1 MRKTLYLLTL
11 LTGLFFSLTALAQAE
26 NQFVRTKVDHT
37 NTAWF
42 LELQSARP
50 NYWKVKQEYE
60 QYFAAHKTERSSQ
73 EKICRRWLEVNAG
86 NVDKDGFLLAAPVFE
101 KQMAVA
107 KTTKTSISSSA
118 PVAGRIAAAT
128 ETFTGETVGSWR
140 MIGPFHAAKTKC
152 NGVSSYMSGGYVD
165 RVYINPYNTTNMFA
179 GASYG
184 GLWVSQDAGSTWKLT
199 DSEFPNGTN
208 TYANCD
214 YYYGEVEAS
223 RSNPQLVYAATEA
236 GLLKSVN
243 GGNNWAYCNELNRTV
258 NPTTRPYFVAV
269 AHDDQ
274 STLLASFGRKI
285 YRSLDAGNSWTVV
298 FDNSSGGANKKFAN
312 LHSAQPLGI
321 HERSYNFWGLDF
333 HPTDPNIVYIGVWN
347 AANQPCIYKS
357 TDKGV
362 TFSLLVNIME
372 ATGRFTAYG
381 AQGLEMITVKASPDK
396 VFVRPSFGEDTIYHF
411 SVNGII
417 INKIK
422 PGTVLEAFA
431 INWRNEN
438 IVYAGRYGSNPVGS
452 IVKKS
457 VDGGLTFT
465 DMTSGYGGCPKYV
478 HPDLRSY
485 SVVGDTVLV
494 AHDGGLSRSLNG
506 MTTIETVGYEI
517 SSIDLWGFSSSFKSD
532 IALAGCDHGPTKVRR
547 FDGDAGWIEKGGGDA
562 AACTV
567 NPANDSLFYYDHG
580 YGAYIGK
587 LNADNSITSTGIS
600 RNVSLH
606 NLETHP
612 YLYNTVYGI
621 QGNQVLWG
629 SITDLQ
635 VLKDFGMPVNRFHVA
650 LKDPKTMYVLLQNN
664 TLQKS
669 VNGGTTWTTITPTSA
684 QSGAQTTISDLE
696 LGAAAGDIWLLY
708 GGTQTICKVLK
719 STDGGA
725 SWTNISNG
733 LPSSAAKQST
743 YQRGT
748 NGGLYISLE
757 GGGVWYRNNIMAAWE
772 QLGTGLPMLGYI
784 RNLYTVPVKNKF
796 RMGSSRGAWEHE
808 LIETSALDAQISMDK
823 NVLNRFGSVVKF
835 RDYSAYNG
843 AVTFEWSFPGGQPSN
858 SAAEYPT
865 VNYTQ
870 TGVYPVTLTIRDA
883 FGNTSTQTID
893 SAITVSNE
901 GQPGLHPVADA
912 YVRDG
917 GSAGSNFGTQ
927 DILTVKSD
935 GVGFNRISYLRFDLS
950 NYTDTFYNAKLKL
963 FLKTV
968 SATSMKWHLYRC
980 ANDSWAETDVN
991 WNNKPDTSTFVGTF
1005 TNNGSGLAEWDIT
1018 KLVNSEWRG
1027 DKILTLAVVHGTF
1040 GGALQIDFHSKE
1052 ATVALLRPQLMLND
1066 YPILHLDDPINGD
1079 VYEMGGSTT
1088 VKASVNDEEKTASVT
1103 FYLND
1108 QEKATDTQAPYEW
1121 SWSNMQ
1127 AGTYEL
1133 KAIAT
1138 STNGT
1143 KSNPDSIQVKV
1154 KDTTGILSPVADAYV
1169 RDGGSATTNFGTQN
1183 TLVVKKDGAGFSRIT
1198 YLKFNLQD
1206 YQQIDTA
1213 RLKLFISTSGT
1224 SAALTQWEVW
1234 KCDNDT
1240 WTETGIN
1247 WNNKPATTT
1256 LLTTIQ
1262 GKRTGVAE
1270 WNISAAA
1277 NAELAGDKVLTL
1289 AIVST
1294 VLNGGADVT
1303 FHSKEAATASLWP
1316 QLVIE
1321 APPQVSIVTPIT
1333 GDSIIEQSTH
1343 LIKAKASDDKKVAAV
1358 HFYVNNEE
1366 KAVVTQ
1372 KPFEWNWTNTAPG
1385 SYEIKVKARDNSNIS
1400 AWSQPV
1406 TVTAKDTTAPVIIVP
1421 GDITV
1426 GNDAGQCGAIVNFA
1440 ATATDNYGQATISYD
1455 RNPGTQFPAGTTT
1468 VTVTAKDEAGNSA
1481 KRSFT
1486 VTMNDT
1492 EKPTVT
1498 KGEIGACY
1506 QTVAAAEAAA
1516 LAATT
1521 YSDNCTGTAQLTK
1534 VAATVGTCNAAITVT
1549 VTDAAN
1555 NSQSVMYNTK
1565 IDNTAPVLSIAP
1577 GNSTV
1582 NCHQVPTV
1590 PIVTATDN
1598 CDAAVSVTFTS
1609 TSSQGTDATQ
1619 SNYYNYTITR
1629 KWVATDGC
1637 GNTVEHSQTITVQD
1651 VTTPDITCP
1660 ANIVVSNE
1668 NGSCSA
1674 QVTFNAASS
1683 DACGTAIVKYYLNF
1697 GTAEQEQITSPRT
1710 FAVGAHTI
1718 KAVSTDVSGNSINC
1732 TFIVTVNDTEKPVF
1746 LCPAN
1751 QHFCFTESGS
1761 YTIPAFTTTDNC
1773 GINAVNYQVSG
1784 ATNRSGNGN
1793 NASGI
1798 FNVGVSIIEWTAAD
1812 IHGNTSTCTA
1822 EVKVNPSLLATI
1834 ADVYAVSLG
1843 GNANTIYVGYGPSSL
1858 TLNVLPTGGT
1868 APYSYVWSNG
1878 STASTTTVSPS
1889 TVGSYTYTVTITDA
1903 AGCTTVVTKQIAVV
1917 DIRCGNNT
1925 DKVSICHIKTT
1936 SHDNTICIS
1945 LADVQSHLAHGC
1957 KLGECGQL
1965 RTTDGTILL
1974 DNTAPFDVK
1983 IYPNPSRSDFRLMLG
1998 GTEGEPVSIRIM
2010 DISGRVLKQIKTS
2023 DKSIVFG
2030 KELVS
2035 GVYFVEI
2042 NKGNNRQTFKL
2053 IKL

>member
-1 MRKTLYLLTL
+1 MRKTLHLVTL
-11 LTGLFFSLTALAQAE
+11 LTGLFFSLTVLAQDE

-37 NTAWF
+37 ATAWF

-50 NYWKVKQEYE
+50 NYWKVKQGYE
-60 QYFAAHKTERSSQ
+60 EYFAAHKTERSSQ

-107 KTTKTSISSSA
+107 KTTVTTSSA
-118 PVAGRIAAAT
+118 PVAGRVAT
-128 ETFTGETVGSWR
+128 TTAETFSGETVGSWR

-165 RVYINPYNTTNMFA
+165 RVYINPYNAANMYA

-184 GLWVSQDAGSTWKLT
+184 GMWVSQDAGTTWKLT

-208 TYANCD
+208 TYANRD
-214 YYYGEVEAS
+214 YYYGDIEAS
-223 RSNPQLVYAATEA
+223 RVNPQMVYAATEA
-236 GLLKSVN
+236 GLLKSIN
-243 GGNNWAYCNELNRTV
+243 GGNNWAYCNQLNRTV
-258 NPTTRPYFVAV
+258 NTTTRPYFVAV

-274 STLLASFGRKI
+274 STLLSSFGRKI
-285 YRSLDAGNSWTVV
+285 YRSLDGGNTWSVV
-298 FDNSSGGANKKFAN
+298 FDNSTGGTNKKFAN
-312 LHSAQPLGI
+312 VHSAQPMGI
-321 HERSYNFWGLDF
+321 SDRTYNFWGLDF

-347 AANQPCIYKS
+347 SANEPCIYKS
-357 TDKGV
+357 TNKGAS
-362 TFSLLVNIME
+362 FSLLTNIMQ
-372 ATGRFTAYG
+372 ASGRTTAYG
-381 AQGLEMITVKASPDK
+381 SQGLEMITVKAAPDK
-396 VFVRPSFGEDTIYHF
+396 VFVRSYFNQDTVYHF
-411 SVNGII
+411 DVNGSIV
-417 INKIK
+417 NRIK
-422 PGTVLEAFA
+422 PGAVAEGFA

-438 IVYAGRYGSNPVGS
+438 IIYAGTYGSAPAGS
-452 IVKKS
+452 VVKKS

-465 DMTSGYGGCPKYV
+465 DMTNGYGGCPKYV
-478 HPDLRSY
+478 HPDLRGY

-580 YGAYIGK
+580 YGAFIGR
-587 LNADNSITSTGIS
+587 LNADNTITSTGVT

-629 SITDLQ
+629 SITEMQL
-635 VLKDFGMPVNRFHVA
+635 LKDFGMPVNRFHVA

-664 TLQKS
+664 TVQKS
-669 VNGGTTWTTITPTSA
+669 TNAGVTWTTITPTSV

-696 LGAAAGDIWLLY
+696 LGAAAGDVWLLY

-725 SWTNISNG
+725 SWTNITTG
-733 LPSSAAKQST
+733 LPSSAGKQTT

-748 NGGLYISLE
+748 NGGLYIYLE
-757 GGGVWYRNNIMAAWE
+757 GSGVWYRNNTMAAWQ
-772 QLGTGLPMLGYI
+772 QLGTGLPMLGYS

-808 LIETSALDAQISMDK
+808 LIEQSGLDAQIAMDK

-843 AVTFEWSFPGGQPSN
+843 AVTFEWSFPGGLPATST
-858 SAAEYPT
+858 AEYPT

-901 GQPGLHPVADA
+901 GQPGLYPVADA
-912 YVRDG
+912 FVRDG
-917 GSAGSNFGTQ
+917 SPGSNFGTQ

-935 GVGFNRISYLRFDLS
+935 GAGFNRVSYLKFDLT

-963 FLKTV
+963 FLKTTV
-968 SATSMKWHLYRC
+968 AGMKWRLYRSS
-980 ANDSWAETDVN
+980 NDNWTETGVN
-991 WNNKPDTSTFVGTF
+991 WNNKPDTSTFIGMIE
-1005 TNNGSGLAEWDIT
+1005 NNGSGMVEWDIT
-1018 KLVNSEWRG
+1018 SLVNSEWRG
-1027 DKILTLAVVHGTF
+1027 DKILTLAVTSGSF
-1040 GGALQIDFHSKE
+1040 GGSFINDFHSKE
-1052 ATVALLRPQLMLND
+1052 AIAPLLRPQLMLND
-1066 YPILHLDDPINGD
+1066 YPIVQIDDPINGD
-1079 VYEMGGSTT
+1079 VYEIGGSTT
-1088 VKASVNDEEKTASVT
+1088 VKASVNDEAKTASVT

-1108 QEKATDTQAPYEW
+1108 QEKATDSQAPFEW
-1121 SWSNMQ
+1121 SWSNML

-1143 KSNPDSIQVKV
+1143 KSNPDSIQIKV
-1154 KDTTGILSPVADAYV
+1154 KDTIGILSPVADAYV
-1169 RDGGSATTNFGTQN
+1169 RDGASATSNFGTQN
-1183 TLVVKKDGAGFSRIT
+1183 TLVVKKDGVGFSRIS

-1213 RLKLFISTSGT
+1213 RLKLFISTAGT
-1224 SAALTQWEVW
+1224 SAALTQWQVW
-1234 KCDNDT
+1234 KCDNDN

-1247 WNNKPATTT
+1247 WNNKPVTST

-1270 WNISAAA
+1270 WDISAAA

-1294 VLNGGADVT
+1294 VLNGGADVI
-1303 FHSKEAATASLWP
+1303 FHSKEATTAALWP
-1316 QLVIE
+1316 QLAIE
-1321 APPQVSIVTPIT
+1321 APPQVTIVAPVT
-1333 GDSIIEQSTH
+1333 GDSVIEQSTH
-1343 LIKAKASDDKKVAAV
+1343 LIKAKAIDDKKIAAV

-1385 SYEIKVKARDNSNIS
+1385 PYEIKVKAIDNSNIS
-1400 AWSQPV
+1400 GWSQPV
-1406 TVTAKDTTAPVIIVP
+1406 TVSVKDTTPPAIIVP
-1421 GDITV
+1421 EDITV
-1426 GNDAGQCGAIVNFA
+1426 GNDAGQCGAIVNFV
-1440 ATATDNYGQATISYD
+1440 ATATDNYSQATITYD
-1455 RNPGTQFPAGTTT
+1455 RNPGTLFATGTTT
-1468 VTVTAKDEAGNSA
+1468 VTVTAKDAAGNTA
-1481 KRSFT
+1481 NRTFT
-1486 VTMNDT
+1486 ITVSDT

-1498 KGEIGACY
+1498 KGQIGVSY

-1521 YSDNCTGTAQLTK
+1521 YSDNCTATAHLTK
-1534 VAATVGTCNAAITVT
+1534 VVATVGTCNAAITVT
-1549 VTDAAN
+1549 VRDAAN
-1555 NSQSVMYNTK
+1555 NSQSVTYTTK
-1565 IDNTAPVLSIAP
+1565 IDNTAPVLSVAP
-1577 GNSTV
+1577 SSVTV
-1582 NCHQVPTV
+1582 NCHEVPAAPTV
-1590 PIVTATDN
+1590 TASDN
-1598 CDAAVSVTFTS
+1598 CDADVSVTFTS
-1609 TSSQGTDATQ
+1609 TSTQGTDAAQ

-1629 KWVATDGC
+1629 KWLAIDGS
-1637 GNTVEHSQTITVQD
+1637 GNTVEHTQTITVQD
-1651 VTTPDITCP
+1651 VTAPSITCP

-1668 NGSCSA
+1668 TGACSA
-1674 QVTFNAASS
+1674 EVTFNAASS
-1683 DACGTAIVKYYLNF
+1683 DACGTAIVKYYLNY
-1697 GTAEQEQITSPRT
+1697 GKAQQQEISSPRT
-1710 FAVGAHTI
+1710 FAVGTHSV
-1718 KAVSTDVSGNSINC
+1718 KVVSTDVSGNSTDC
-1732 TFIVTVNDTEKPVF
+1732 TFTVTVNDIEKPV
-1746 LCPAN
+1746 LYCPSN
-1751 QHFCFTESGS
+1751 QQFCFTESGS
-1761 YTIPAFTTTDNC
+1761 YTMPTFTATDNC
-1773 GINAVNYQVSG
+1773 GINTVSFQVSG
-1784 ATNRSGNGN
+1784 ATNRTGNGN
-1793 NASGI
+1793 NASGV
-1798 FNVGVSIIEWTAAD
+1798 FNVGVSIIEWTVTD
-1812 IHGNTSTCTA
+1812 IHGNATTCTA
-1822 EVKVNPSLLATI
+1822 EVKVNPPLSSTI
-1834 ADVYAVSLG
+1834 ADVYAVSPG
-1843 GNANTIYVGYGPSSL
+1843 GNVNTIYLGYGPSSL
-1858 TLNVLPTGGT
+1858 TLNVLATGGT
-1868 APYSYVWSNG
+1868 APYSYVWSSG
-1878 STASTTTVSPS
+1878 STTNAATVSPS
-1889 TVGSYTYTVTITDA
+1889 TVGSHNYSVTITDA
-1903 AGCTTVVTKQIAVV
+1903 AGCATVVTKQIVVV
-1917 DIRCGNNT
+1917 DVRCGNNT
-1925 DKVSICHIKTT
+1925 DKVSICHIKST

-1945 LADVQSHLAHGC
+1945 VADVQSHLAHGC
-1957 KLGECGQL
+1957 KLAECGQS
-1965 RTTDGTILL
+1965 RTSDVLL
-1974 DNTAPFDVK
+1974 VNSVLDVK
-1983 IYPNPSRSDFRLMLG
+1983 IYPNPTMSDFKMSLG
-1998 GTEGEPVSIRIM
+1998 NAQGEPVSIRIM
-2010 DISGRVLKQIKTS
+2010 DITGKVLKQIKTA
-2023 DKSIVFG
+2023 DNQIVFG
-2030 KELVS
+2030 KELMS

-2053 IKL
+2053 VKL

>member
-1 MRKTLYLLTL
+1 MRKTLHLVTL
-11 LTGLFFSLTALAQAE
+11 LTGLFFSLTVLAQDE

-37 NTAWF
+37 ATAWF

-86 NVDKDGFLLAAPVFE
+86 NVDKDGFLLSAPVFE

-107 KTTKTSISSSA
+107 KISKTTTSA
-118 PVAGRIAAAT
+118 PIAGRMTAT
-128 ETFTGETVGSWR
+128 TAETFAGETVGSWR

-152 NGVSSYMSGGYVD
+152 NGVSSYMSGGFID
-165 RVYINPYNTTNMFA
+165 RVYINPYNTTNMYA

-184 GLWVSQDAGSTWKLT
+184 GMWVSQDAGTTWKLT

-208 TYANCD
+208 TYANRD
-214 YYYGEVEAS
+214 YYYGDIEAS
-223 RSNPQLVYAATEA
+223 RANPLVVYAATEA
-236 GLLKSVN
+236 GLLKSIS

-258 NPTTRPYFVAV
+258 NATTRPYFVAV

-274 STLLASFGRKI
+274 TTLLSSFGRKI
-285 YRSLDAGNSWTVV
+285 YRSLDGGNSWSVV
-298 FDNSSGGANKKFAN
+298 FDNSAGGINKKFAN
-312 LHSAQPLGI
+312 VHGGQNLGI
-321 HERSYNFWGLDF
+321 SDRTYNFWGLDF
-333 HPTDPNIVYIGVWN
+333 HPTDANIVYIGVWN

-357 TDKGV
+357 TDKGA
-362 TFSLLVNIME
+362 TFSLLVNILQ
-372 ATGRFTAYG
+372 ASGRTTAYG
-381 AQGLEMITVKASPDK
+381 AQGLEMITVKAAPEK
-396 VFVRPSFGEDTIYHF
+396 VFVRPHFSQDTIYHIDA
-411 SVNGII
+411 NG
-417 INKIK
+417 NLVDKVR
-422 PGTVLEAFA
+422 PGAPMEAFA

-438 IVYAGRYGSNPVGS
+438 IVYTGYYGSNPDGS

-457 VDGGLTFT
+457 VNAGLTFT

-478 HPDLRSY
+478 HPDLRGY

-494 AHDGGLSRSLNG
+494 GHDGGLARSFNG
-506 MTTIETVGYEI
+506 MTTIETIGYDI

-532 IALAGCDHGPTKVRR
+532 ISIAGCDHGPTKIRR
-547 FDGDAGWIEKGGGDA
+547 WDGEAGWLEKGGGDA

-580 YGAYIGK
+580 YGAFVSR
-587 LNADNSITSTGIS
+587 LNADNTITSTGVT

-612 YLYNTVYGI
+612 YLYNVLYGI

-629 SITDLQ
+629 SLTEMKL
-635 VLKDFGMPVNRFHVA
+635 LKDFGMPVNRFHIA
-650 LKDPKTMYVLLQNN
+650 LKDPKTMYVLLQNSIV
-664 TLQKS
+664 QKS
-669 VNGGTTWTTITPTSA
+669 TDGGTTWTTITPTSA
-684 QSGAQTTISDLE
+684 QSSAQTTISDIE
-696 LGAAAGDIWLLY
+696 LGAAAGDVWLIY
-708 GGTQTICKVLK
+708 GGAQTICKVLK
-719 STDGGA
+719 STDAGA
-725 SWTNISNG
+725 SWVNISTG
-733 LPSSAAKQST
+733 LPSSAVKQAT

-748 NGGLYISLE
+748 NGGLYIYLE
-757 GGGVWYRNNIMAAWE
+757 GSGVWYRNNTMASWQ
-772 QLGTGLPMLGYI
+772 QLGTGLPMLGYS
-784 RNLYTVPVKNKF
+784 RNLYTVPAKNKF

-808 LIETSALDAQISMDK
+808 LIETSALDAQIAMDK

-843 AVTFEWSFPGGQPSN
+843 AVTFEWSFPGGLPST
-858 SAAEYPT
+858 STAEYPT

-870 TGVYPVTLTIRDA
+870 VGVYPVTLTIRDA
-883 FGNTSTQTID
+883 AGNTSTQTID

-901 GQPGLHPVADA
+901 GQPGLYPVADA
-912 YVRDG
+912 FVRDG
-917 GSAGSNFGTQ
+917 GSAGANFGTQ

-935 GVGFNRISYLRFDLS
+935 GVGFNRISYLKFDLT

-968 SATSMKWHLYRC
+968 SATSMKWHLYRST
-980 ANDSWAETDVN
+980 NDSWTETGVN
-991 WNNKPDTSTFVGTF
+991 WNNKPDTSTFIGTV

-1052 ATVALLRPQLMLND
+1052 ATVPLLRPQLMLND
-1066 YPILHLDDPINGD
+1066 YPIVHLDDPINGD
-1079 VYEMGGSTT
+1079 VYEIGGSTT
-1088 VKASVNDEEKTASVT
+1088 VKASVNDESKTASVT

-1108 QEKATDTQAPYEW
+1108 QEKVTDTQTPYEW
-1121 SWSNMQ
+1121 NWSNML
-1127 AGTYEL
+1127 AGVYEL

-1143 KSNPDSIQVKV
+1143 KSNADSIQVKV
-1154 KDTTGILSPVADAYV
+1154 KDTIGILSPVADAYV
-1169 RDGGSATTNFGTQN
+1169 RDGTSAAANFGTQN
-1183 TLVVKKDGAGFSRIT
+1183 TLVVKKDGVGFSRIS

-1213 RLKLFISTSGT
+1213 RLKLFISTSGAN
-1224 SAALTQWEVW
+1224 AALTQWEVW

-1247 WNNKPATTT
+1247 WNNKPVTTT
-1256 LLTTIQ
+1256 LLATIQ

-1303 FHSKEAATASLWP
+1303 FHSKEATTASLWP
-1316 QLVIE
+1316 QLAIE
-1321 APPQVSIVTPIT
+1321 APPQVTIVAPVT
-1333 GDSIIEQSTH
+1333 GDSVIEQSMH
-1343 LIKAKASDDKKVAAV
+1343 LIKAKAIDDKKVAAV

-1385 SYEIKVKARDNSNIS
+1385 VYEIKVKAIDNSSIS
-1400 AWSQPV
+1400 TWSQSV
-1406 TVTAKDTTAPVIIVP
+1406 TVTAKDTTPPVITAP
-1421 GDITV
+1421 DDITV

-1440 ATATDNYGQATISYD
+1440 ATATDNYSQVTISYD
-1455 RNPGTQFPAGTTT
+1455 RNSGTYFSTGTTT

-1481 KRSFT
+1481 SRSFT
-1486 VTMNDT
+1486 VTVNDT

-1498 KGEIGACY
+1498 KIESGSCY

-1521 YSDNCTGTAQLTK
+1521 YSDNCTATPQLTK
-1534 VAATVGTCNAAITVT
+1534 VVATVGTCNAAITVT

-1555 NSQSVMYNTK
+1555 NSQSVTYTTK
-1565 IDNTAPVLSIAP
+1565 IDNTAPVLSVKP
-1577 GNSTV
+1577 SSVTV
-1582 NCHQVPTV
+1582 NCHEVPTV
-1590 PIVTATDN
+1590 PTVTATDN
-1598 CDAAVSVTFTS
+1598 CDADVNVIFTVTS
-1609 TSSQGTDATQ
+1609 TQGTDAAQ
-1619 SNYYNYTITR
+1619 SNYYNYAITR

-1637 GNTVEHSQTITVQD
+1637 GNAVEHTQTITVQD
-1651 VTTPDITCP
+1651 VTAPEITCP
-1660 ANIVVSNE
+1660 ANIDVSNE
-1668 NGSCSA
+1668 TGSCSA
-1674 QVTFNAASS
+1674 QVTFNASTS
-1683 DACGTAIVKYYLNF
+1683 DACGTTTVKYYLNF
-1697 GTAEQEQITSPRT
+1697 GTAQQQEISSPRT
-1710 FAVGAHTI
+1710 FTVGAHTI
-1718 KAVSTDVSGNSINC
+1718 KVVSTDVSGNSTNC
-1732 TFIVTVNDTEKPVF
+1732 TFTVTVNDTEKPVVS
-1746 LCPAN
+1746 CPSV
-1751 QHFCFTESGS
+1751 QQFCFAETGN
-1761 YTIPAFTTTDNC
+1761 YTIPTFTAIDNC
-1773 GINAVNYQVSG
+1773 GVNTVSFQVSG
-1784 ATNRSGNGN
+1784 ATNRNGNGN
-1793 NASGI
+1793 NASGV
-1798 FNVGVSIIEWTAAD
+1798 FNVGVSVIEWTATD
-1812 IHGNTSTCTA
+1812 IHGNAITCST
-1822 EVKVNPSLLATI
+1822 EVKVNPALTASI
-1834 ADVYAVSLG
+1834 SDVYAVSPG
-1843 GNANTIYVGYGPSSL
+1843 GNANTIYLGYGPSSL
-1858 TLNVLPTGGT
+1858 TLNVLATGGT
-1868 APYSYVWSNG
+1868 APYSYVWSTG
-1878 STASTTTVSPS
+1878 STTNATTVSPS
-1889 TVGSYTYTVTITDA
+1889 TVASHNYSVTITDA

-1917 DIRCGNNT
+1917 DVRCGNNT
-1925 DKVSICHIKTT
+1925 DKISICHIKST

-1945 LADVQSHLAHGC
+1945 VADVQSHLAHGC
-1957 KLGECGQL
+1957 KLGECVQS
-1965 RTTDGTILL
+1965 RTSDVLL
-1974 DNTAPFDVK
+1974 GNSVLDVK
-1983 IYPNPSRSDFRLMLG
+1983 IYPNPTMSDFRMSLG
-1998 GTEGEPVSIRIM
+1998 NVQGEPVSIRIM
-2010 DISGRVLKQIKTS
+2010 DISGRVLKQIKTAENLV
-2023 DKSIVFG
+2023 VFG
-2030 KELVS
+2030 KELMS